1 MAKVGIIIQARM
13 GSTRLPGKV
22 LKILNG
28 RPMLWHIIQRLKA
41 VQDADEII
49 VATSEKEADK
59 PITVLSEEYGLKYF
73 TGSED
78 DVLERYVKAA
88 ERYGIDVIVRITAD
102 CPLVDPGIIQELIKK
117 HLSELN
123 DYTSNVIERTF
134 PRGLDA
140 EVVNLA
146 ALEKV
151 AGTTS
156 ENRFREHVTLFIYEH
171 PELFRIGKL
180 KAREPF
186 NRPELRLTVDT
197 DEDFKLIE
205 IIYRQLYRE
214 HQYIRLPE
222 VFQYLQKNPH
232 LLELNANIEQKVV

>member
-1 MAKVGIIIQARM
+1 MAKIGIIIQARM

-41 VQDADEII
+41 VWNADEII
-49 VATSEKEADK
+49 VATSEKEVDK
-59 PITVLSEEYGLKYF
+59 PITVLSEEHGFKYF

-78 DVLERYVKAA
+78 DVLERYVTAA

-102 CPLVDPGIIQELIKK
+102 CPLVDPGIIQELINK
-117 HLSELN
+117 HLAEQN
-123 DYTSNVIERTF
+123 DYTSNVVERTF

-146 ALEKV
+146 ALKKV

-156 ENRFREHVTLFIYEH
+156 EKRYREHVTLFIYEH
-171 PELFRIGKL
+171 PELFRIGNL

-214 HQYIRLPE
+214 NQYIRLPE
-222 VFQYLQKNPH
+222 VFQYLEKNPH